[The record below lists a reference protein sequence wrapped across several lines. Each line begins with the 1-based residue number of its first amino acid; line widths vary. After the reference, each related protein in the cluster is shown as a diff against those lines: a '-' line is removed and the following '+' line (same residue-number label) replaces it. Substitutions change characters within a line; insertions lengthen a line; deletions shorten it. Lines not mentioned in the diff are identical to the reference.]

1 VAQAY
6 QVRVFMSSSRKR
18 PGRTGT
24 RAASG
29 NQRRRRSAVA
39 RLRRRPL
46 WQRLTRF
53 AVLFAVLVL
62 GPLAAAVVHKAQSIT
77 LPPPGSVP
85 GETQRVDVLTA
96 DGTLIASRGS
106 TTRYVPFDQLPQH
119 LVDAVLATEDRRF
132 YYHLGVDPIGLV
144 RAVWINW
151 HAGSVVQGG
160 STITQQLAKNLYL
173 SPDRTLTRKLDEALI
188 ALALEMKLTKSEI
201 LEIYL
206 NRAYFGSGAY
216 GIAAAAEVYF
226 DRAPED
232 LTLAQSALIAG
243 LLKAPSKFA
252 PTRDRNLARER
263 SRTVLESMA
272 AAGVIDRRSASSAK
286 RKSMGLRDTTT
297 LAEEIGAGH
306 AIDWIYELV
315 PELAA
320 AEKPLG
326 HIIVET
332 TIDREA
338 QRAATEALQSA
349 LDGEGAKLD
358 ASQGAVVLMDG
369 EGAIRALAG
378 GRSHETSPFNR
389 AVQAKRQAGSAFK
402 PFVYLAALESGD
414 TPDTVVDDAPIRV
427 GGWSPENHDGRYR
440 GRITLRTAFAHSANT
455 PAVRLLLAAG
465 PATVAKTARRLGI
478 TSKLGR
484 DASLAL
490 GTSDVSPLE
499 LTTAYVPFANGGFR
513 VTPHIVTRILTAD
526 GTELYRYRPRAPKRV
541 VRSDVL
547 AEMNDMLRAVV
558 TEGTGKRARIDGL
571 DLAGK
576 TGTSQ
581 AYRDAWFVGYSS
593 ALTAGVW
600 VGNDDNRPMRKV
612 MGGGLPAKIWRNL
625 MIEAHRGV
633 EAEPL
638 PRPLPAAP
646 IASAAP
652 EMPAEPRETIAFAP
666 RAAAP
671 QPSSSTIADFIQSL
685 W

>member
-1 VAQAY
+1 
-6 QVRVFMSSSRKR
+6 MSRSRKR
-18 PGRTGT
+18 PAGTGT
-24 RAASG
+24 RVASG
-29 NQRRRRSAVA
+29 RGRKRRSSAVWP
-39 RLRRRPL
+39 RRRPL
-46 WQRLTRF
+46 WRRLTRF
-53 AVLFAVLVL
+53 ALLLAILVL
-62 GPLAAAVVHKAQSIT
+62 GPLAAAVGHKAQSIT
-77 LPPPGSVP
+77 LPAPGTVP
-85 GETQRVDVLTA
+85 GETQRVDVLTS

-106 TTRYVPFDQLPQH
+106 TTRYVPFDRLPKH
-119 LVDAVLATEDRRF
+119 LIDAVLATEDRRF

-144 RAVWINW
+144 RAFWINW
-151 HAGSVVQGG
+151 RAGSVVQGG

-188 ALALEMKLTKSEI
+188 ALALEVKLTKSQI
-201 LEIYL
+201 LELYL

-226 DRAPED
+226 DRRPED

-263 SRTVLESMA
+263 SRTVLEGMA

-286 RKSMGLRDTTT
+286 RKPMGLRDTTT

-306 AIDWIYELV
+306 AIDWIYEQV

-338 QRAATEALQSA
+338 QRAAVEALQTA

-358 ASQGAVVLMDG
+358 ASQGAVVLIDG
-369 EGAIRALAG
+369 QGAIRALAG
-378 GRSHETSPFNR
+378 GRSYEMSPFNR
-389 AVQAKRQAGSAFK
+389 AVRAKRQAGSAFK

-414 TPDTVVDDAPIRV
+414 TPDAIVEDAPIRV

-440 GRITLRTAFAHSANT
+440 GRITLRTALAHSANT

-490 GTSDVSPLE
+490 GTSEVSPLE
-499 LTTAYVPFANGGFR
+499 LTAAYVPFSNGGYR
-513 VTPHIVTRILTAD
+513 VTPHIITRIVTAD
-526 GTELYRYRPRAPKRV
+526 GIELYRYRPRSPKRV
-541 VRSDVL
+541 VRADVL
-547 AEMNDMLRAVV
+547 AEMNDMLCAVV
-558 TEGTGKRARIDGL
+558 TEGTGKSARIGGL
-571 DLAGK
+571 DVAGK

-600 VGNDDNRPMRKV
+600 IGNDDSRPMRKV
-612 MGGGLPAKIWRNL
+612 MGGGLPARIWRDV
-625 MIEAHRGV
+625 MIEAHRGI

-638 PRPLPAAP
+638 PRQMPAVPVAAAEPSLPAP
-646 IASAAP
+646 
-652 EMPAEPRETIAFAP
+652 PRETIAFAP
-666 RAAAP
+666 KAAVP
-671 QPSSSTIADFIQSL
+671 EQTPSMLADFIQSL
-685 W
+685 F